1 MGEPAYITVADDGHV
16 TLFWGD
22 GTETRRKPILRG
34 PRPRDA
40 HELAAIIEEMT
51 AWAED
56 NGYTVVVPAY
66 DLTPDEPVELEPT
79 PEDEQH
85 FDPQDLDDLLENLDR
100 ADDFGDEIDFWG
112 EEA

>member
-22 GTETRRKPILRG
+22 GTEARREAILRG

-40 HELAAIIEEMT
+40 RDLAAIIEEMT
-51 AWAED
+51 VWAEE
-56 NGYTVVVPAY
+56 NGYTVVVPTY
-66 DLTPDEPVELEPT
+66 DLAADTPVELEPT
-79 PEDEQH
+79 PEDERH
-85 FDPQDLDDLLENLDR
+85 FDPRDLDDLLENLDR
-100 ADDFGDEIDFWG
+100 ADHPDDADFWD